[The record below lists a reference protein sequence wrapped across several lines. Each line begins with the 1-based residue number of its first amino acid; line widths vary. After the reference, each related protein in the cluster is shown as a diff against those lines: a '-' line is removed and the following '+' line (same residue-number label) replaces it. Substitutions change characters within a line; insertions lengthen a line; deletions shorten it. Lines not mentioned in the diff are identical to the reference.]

1 MDELRAGRFI
11 DALRG
16 LERGG
21 DGEALVALFAED
33 TEVSN
38 PLELEPLHGTEGAR
52 RFWRAY
58 RDAFQEVESRFH
70 NVVESGDAAILEWTS
85 QGRLASGAPV
95 EYDGVS
101 VLEFEHGR
109 ICRFR
114 SYFNPA
120 DLHRHQAAAGGA

>member
-11 DALRG
+11 DALRA

-21 DGEALVALFAED
+21 DVEALVALFAED
-33 TEVSN
+33 AEVLN
-38 PLELEPLHGTEGAR
+38 PLELEPLHGPEGAR

-58 RDAFQEVESRFH
+58 RDSFQEVESRFR
-70 NVVESGDAAILEWTS
+70 NVVESGDAAILECSS

-95 EYDGVS
+95 RYDGVS
-101 VLEFEHGR
+101 VMEFEHDR
-109 ICRFR
+109 VCRFR

-120 DLHRHQAAAGGA
+120 DLHRHPAPGGE